1 MVRKSFLN
9 RLKIDSRFKLRM
21 KSVFSFL
28 FVVSV
33 SLGGCT
39 DTPSTTEEH
48 LAQGDEQLA
57 QGKITEAVASYR
69 MALHIDTLNPQ
80 VYASL
85 SRAYK
90 AQGKQVAADRY
101 LRRAFNIPYDLGI
114 RTLEAGDDSTAISF
128 FEKTLDIFPGHPL
141 ALGKLADIH
150 QAHGQFDKA
159 ILHLE
164 KAAEADPNYSTTF
177 VKLGLLYA
185 SQGLSA
191 KAKDAFAKAI
201 ELNINASRAYL
212 GLGQLHL
219 DEGAWT
225 DAIEYFETVLLI
237 NPGSPTAH
245 LGISK
250 AQSNLNNL

>member
-9 RLKIDSRFKLRM
+9 RLKIDARFKLRM

-28 FVVSV
+28 FVLSV

-114 RTLEAGDDSTAISF
+114 RTLEAGDDSTAIPF

-159 ILHLE
+159 ILRLE

>member
-9 RLKIDSRFKLRM
+9 RLKIDARFKLRM

-28 FVVSV
+28 FVLSV

-48 LAQGDEQLA
+48 LAQGDERLA
-57 QGKITEAVASYR
+57 QGEITEAVASYR
-69 MALHIDTLNPQ
+69 MAMHIDTLNPQ

-90 AQGKQVAADRY
+90 AQGKQGVADRY
-101 LRRAFNIPYDLGI
+101 LHRAMNITYDLGI
-114 RTLEAGDDSTAISF
+114 RSLEAGDDSTAISF
-128 FEKTLDIFPGHPL
+128 FEQTLDIFSGHPL

-164 KAAEADPNYSTTF
+164 QAAEANPNYPTTF
-177 VKLGLLYA
+177 VQLGLLYA

-225 DAIEYFETVLLI
+225 DAIEHFEKALLI
-237 NPGSPTAH
+237 NPGSLTAH
-245 LGISK
+245 SGIAT

>member
-9 RLKIDSRFKLRM
+9 RLKIDARFKLRM
-21 KSVFSFL
+21 KSVFSFQ
-28 FVVSV
+28 FGVSV

-69 MALHIDTLNPQ
+69 MAMHLDTLNPK
-80 VYASL
+80 VYARL

-101 LRRAFNIPYDLGI
+101 LRRAFNIPYDLGT

-159 ILHLE
+159 ILRLE

>member
-9 RLKIDSRFKLRM
+9 RLKIDARFKLRM
-21 KSVFSFL
+21 KLVFSLL
-28 FVVSV
+28 FVLSV

-39 DTPSTTEEH
+39 DTPSTIEEH
-48 LAQGDEQLA
+48 LAQGDELLA
-57 QGKITEAVASYR
+57 GGEITEAVASYR
-69 MALHIDTLNPQ
+69 MAMHIDTLNPH

-90 AQGKQVAADRY
+90 AQGKQVIADRY
-101 LRRAFNIPYDLGI
+101 LHRAMNIPYDLGI
-114 RTLEAGDDSTAISF
+114 RSLEAGDDSTAIFSF
-128 FEKTLDIFPGHPL
+128 EQTLDIFPAHPL
-141 ALGKLADIH
+141 ALGKLADIY

-159 ILHLE
+159 TLYLK
-164 KAAEADPNYSTTF
+164 KAAEANPNYPPTF

-185 SQGLSA
+185 SQGFSA

-225 DAIEYFETVLLI
+225 DAIEYFETALLI
-237 NPGSPTAH
+237 NPMSPTAH
-245 LGISK
+245 LGIAK